1 MLAMVEK
8 ILEWLKEHKDE
19 LQDIDY
25 VDDVDLNDSVED
37 FDTLKT

>member
-1 MLAMVEK
+1 MLAMVKK

-25 VDDVDLNDSVED
+25 ADDVGL
-37 FDTLKT
+37 FRCWGLIILKH